1 MTDHTALI
9 TRYESGATAPT
20 HAIAGLSREQLLAFP
35 IPNTWS
41 THQVILH
48 LMDSDLIA
56 SERMKRVI
64 AMDRPLILAYDETL
78 FTQRLCYDTLDA
90 HAACTLFELN
100 RRMTAALLRALPPDA
115 WLRTGVHSERGL
127 ETLEHLVEGYCDHLD
142 HHLKFIAAKRKALGV

>member
-1 MTDHTALI
+1 MPDHNQLI
-9 TRYESGATAPT
+9 TRYESGADAP
-20 HAIAGLSREQLLAFP
+20 ARSIAGLTRDQLLAFP

-78 FTQRLCYDTLDA
+78 FTQRLCYDKLDA
-90 HAACTLFELN
+90 HDACKLFELN
-100 RRMTAALLRALPPDA
+100 RRMTAKLLRALAPDA

-127 ETLEHLVEGYCDHLD
+127 ESLEHLVQGYCDHLD
-142 HHLKFIAAKRKALGV
+142 HHLKFIAAKRRAMNA